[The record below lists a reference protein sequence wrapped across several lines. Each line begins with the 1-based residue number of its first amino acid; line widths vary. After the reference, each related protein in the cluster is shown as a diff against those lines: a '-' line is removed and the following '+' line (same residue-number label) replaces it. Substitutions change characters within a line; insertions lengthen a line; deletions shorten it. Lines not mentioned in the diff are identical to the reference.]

1 MYVLHVKTRTRERK
15 WLWRVRTRKNKRVA
29 FLICDGHLGAVLG
42 TTGGGGEKG
51 GGDLILIEYQRGSG
65 EGEDGT
71 NALYGACE
79 L

>member
-1 MYVLHVKTRTRERK
+1 MGEE
-15 WLWRVRTRKNKRVA
+15 KR
-29 FLICDGHLGAVLG
+29 
-42 TTGGGGEKG
+42 G

-79 L
+79 LLMISSVAEITVLITYQVVLLCVTVTFG